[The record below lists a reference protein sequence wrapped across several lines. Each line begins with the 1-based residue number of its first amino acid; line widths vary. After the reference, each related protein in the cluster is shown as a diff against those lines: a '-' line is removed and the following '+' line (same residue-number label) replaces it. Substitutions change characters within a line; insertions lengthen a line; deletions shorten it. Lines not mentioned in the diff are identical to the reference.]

1 MPADKHKFG
10 TYNEWGQLRE
20 VFVGIV
26 HDFVEPE
33 WIPAFAWMSKEG
45 QDYCREYGGQKSI
58 DVFPKEIML
67 LREQIEGHVK
77 ILETCG
83 VTVHRNIPLRY
94 PEESTFLDNVQKGA
108 VYSGGADFFR
118 FIGKNC
124 ILLNNLRYPFRRK
137 QIYTVRP
144 VLEPLLKNSDVRY
157 VALPPASPHY
167 TEDDIYLENGDMMLD
182 GNNIYIGQSG
192 LATSDA
198 GIDWLRQFLGTEYKI
213 YKIPLAGNV
222 LHLDTV
228 FMLNRR
234 DLLTYYPELV
244 KELPEQLKDWDKIE
258 VKIKPGEESYFGANS
273 LMLNEKTI
281 IIAKEYEYLVPEYT
295 KRGIEAIVQS
305 YDQSMAY
312 GSGPR
317 CLTGV
322 LRRDP

>member
-1 MPADKHKFG
+1 MPANKREFG

-20 VFVGIV
+20 VFVGIAQ
-26 HDFVEPE
+26 DFVEPE

-45 QDYCREYGGQKSI
+45 QDYCRKYGGQKSI
-58 DVFPKEIML
+58 EVFPEKIRV
-67 LREQIEGHVK
+67 LREQIEGHVRA
-77 ILETCG
+77 LETRG
-83 VTVHRNIPLRY
+83 VKVHRNIPFRY

-137 QIYTVRP
+137 QIYTIRP
-144 VLEPLLKNSDVRY
+144 VLEPLLKDSDVRY

-167 TEDDIYLENGDMMLD
+167 TENDIYLENGDIMLD
-182 GNNIYIGQSG
+182 GNNIYVGQSG

-198 GIDWLRQFLGTEYKI
+198 GIDWLRQFLGAEYKI

-228 FMLNRR
+228 LMPNRHG
-234 DLLTYYPELV
+234 LLTYYPELV
-244 KELPEQLKDWDKIE
+244 KELPKPLQDWDKIE
-258 VKIKPGEESYFGANS
+258 VKIEPGEESHFGANS
-273 LMLNEKTI
+273 LVINPKTI
-281 IIAKEYEYLVPEYT
+281 IIAKEYERLVPEYK
-295 KRGIEAIVQS
+295 KRGIETIVQP

>member
-1 MPADKHKFG
+1 MSAIKRELG
-10 TYNEWGQLRE
+10 TFNEWGQLRE
-20 VFVGIV
+20 VFVGIE
-26 HDFVEPE
+26 HDYVEPE
-33 WIPAFAWMSKEG
+33 WIPAFSWMSTEG
-45 QDYCREYGGQKSI
+45 QDYCREYGGRKSI
-58 DVFPKEIML
+58 DVFPDKIRV
-67 LREQIEGHVK
+67 LREQIEAHVRA
-77 ILETCG
+77 LETRG
-83 VTVHRNIPLRY
+83 VKVHRNIPFRY
-94 PEESTFLDNVQKGA
+94 PEEATFLDNVQKGA

-144 VLEPLLKNSDVRY
+144 VLEPLLAGGDARY

-167 TEDDIYLENGDMMLD
+167 IEDDIFLENGDIMLD
-182 GNNIYIGQSG
+182 GNNIYLGQSG

-198 GIDWLRQFLGTEYKI
+198 GVEWLRQFLGTEYTI

-228 FMLNRR
+228 MMLNRSG
-234 DLLTYYPELV
+234 LLTYYPQLV
-244 KELPEQLKDWDKIE
+244 KELPEPLRDWDKIE
-258 VKIKPGEESYFGANS
+258 VKIEPGEESHFGANG

-281 IIAKEYEYLVPEYT
+281 LIAKEYDRLVPEYQ
-295 KRGIEAIVQS
+295 KRGIETIVQP
-305 YDQSMAY
+305 YGESMAY

-322 LRRDP
+322 LRRDR